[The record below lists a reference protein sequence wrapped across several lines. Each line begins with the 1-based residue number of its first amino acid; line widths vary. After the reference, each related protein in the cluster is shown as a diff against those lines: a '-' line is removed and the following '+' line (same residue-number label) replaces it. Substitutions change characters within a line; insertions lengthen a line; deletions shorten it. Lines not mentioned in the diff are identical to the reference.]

1 MPTIRFPVIA
11 AALLPLALAIALPA
25 AAQSATGDAQL
36 PAWEQLTD
44 AQREALIAPIRQ
56 RWNDHPDKRGHMLA
70 HAERWR
76 DMGPEQRERAR
87 HGAERWRQLDPE
99 KREAM
104 RALYAR
110 MHALPEAERQALR
123 EQWGKMTPE
132 QRRAWVKANPAPP
145 DAPKPPRRRPEPGR
159 DR

>member
-1 MPTIRFPVIA
+1 MPTIRLPVIA
-11 AALLPLALAIALPA
+11 TTLLLPLALAIALPA
-25 AAQSATGDAQL
+25 VAQTAAGTTQL
-36 PAWEQLTD
+36 PAWDQLTD
-44 AQREALIAPIRQ
+44 AQREALVAPIRQ
-56 RWNDHPDKRGHMLA
+56 RWNDNPDKREHMLA

-76 DMGPEQRERAR
+76 EMGPEQRERAR

-110 MHALPEAERQALR
+110 MQALPEAERQALR
-123 EQWGKMTPE
+123 TQWEKMTPE

-145 DAPKPPRRRPEPGR
+145 EAPKSPRRPEPQR